1 MTDSTAYSDY
11 MYSKVYKHFNS
22 NYISAVDGKH
32 RMRYT
37 ASIRGFPL
45 SGRFRTGGHTVCE
58 QNAVL

>member
-1 MTDSTAYSDY
+1 MLQ
-11 MYSKVYKHFNS
+11 K
-22 NYISAVDGKH
+22 ISAVDGKH
-32 RMRYT
+32 RMLYT